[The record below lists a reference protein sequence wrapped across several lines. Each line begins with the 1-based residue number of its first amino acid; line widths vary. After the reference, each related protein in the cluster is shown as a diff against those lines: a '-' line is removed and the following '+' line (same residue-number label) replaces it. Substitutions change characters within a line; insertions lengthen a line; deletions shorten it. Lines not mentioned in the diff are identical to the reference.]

1 MFRLYLLNAQQLLQI
16 IMIIFVLIGL
26 FLGIILSIN
35 NSNFMLLIE
44 CTLLGLIV
52 GLLLGNIT
60 TRGFE
65 IKIGFKDKK

>member
-1 MFRLYLLNAQQLLQI
+1 MKDKNKIRKIFL
-16 IMIIFVLIGL
+16 IIFVLIGL

-35 NSNFMLLIE
+35 NNNFMLLIE

-52 GLLLGNIT
+52 GWLLGNIT

-65 IKIGFKDKK
+65 VKIGFKDKK